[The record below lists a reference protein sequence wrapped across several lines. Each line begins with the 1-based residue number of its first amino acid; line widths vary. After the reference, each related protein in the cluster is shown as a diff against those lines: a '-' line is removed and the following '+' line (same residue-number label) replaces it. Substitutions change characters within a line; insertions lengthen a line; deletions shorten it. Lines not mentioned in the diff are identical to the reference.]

1 MSFSSTAARPLRRV
15 LAATAVAALGLLA
28 GCGGGTSQFEPFV
41 AERLFAF
48 GDENSHLTAE
58 GRKFSVNGLAQPG
71 GAIDCQVNPLWV
83 QLVAGLYGFSFA
95 ECPPAGSSTTFGA
108 LMRATPGARVADVA
122 AQVEAQGAAGGFR
135 ERDLALL
142 MVGANDI
149 VALYAEFPDR
159 SEADLVAQA
168 EALGRAAAGVANRIV
183 ALGGRVIVANVPDM
197 GLSPLAKA
205 QEAAFPNTGR
215 AALLSRLTAGFND
228 QLGVTVLL
236 DGRFVGL
243 VQTDLVSRAIARA
256 PFFYGLVNAS
266 DGICT
271 AELPNCTTE
280 TVVTVGTGD
289 AASPAQASQYFWAD
303 ATRMSY
309 GAHLQIANLA
319 VDRARRN
326 PF

>member
-1 MSFSSTAARPLRRV
+1 MSFSTSAARPLRRV

-48 GDENSHLTAE
+48 GDENSHLAPD
-58 GRKFSVNGLAQPG
+58 GRKFSVNGLTGPG
-71 GAIDCQVNPLWV
+71 GAIDCQINPMWV

-95 ECPPAGSSTTFGA
+95 ECPPPEPPTTFRA
-108 LMRATPGARVADVA
+108 LMRAQPGARVADVA
-122 AQVEAQGAAGGFR
+122 AQVEAQATAGGFGQ
-135 ERDLALL
+135 RDLALL

-149 VALYAEFPDR
+149 VALYNQFPGR
-159 SEADLVAQA
+159 TESELVAEA
-168 EALGRAAAGVANRIV
+168 EALGRTAAGVANRII

-205 QEAAFPNTGR
+205 QEAAFPGSGR
-215 AALLSRLTAGFND
+215 AALLSRLTSGFND

-271 AELPNCTTE
+271 VALPNCTSE
-280 TVVTVGTGD
+280 TVVIVGEGD
-289 AASPAQASQYFWAD
+289 NASPAVASQYFWAD
-303 ATRMSY
+303 ATRLSA

-319 VDRARRN
+319 ADRARRN